1 MAYITLSCSAQPS
14 LTTRLDHNIAGFE
27 PRLPY
32 VVDVMV
38 RSATPVSGVVEEEG
52 EEGQE
57 GQEKQEEQEGH
68 NGTSHLGEVRVSG
81 DSNLEVDH
89 EKEKRSNS
97 L

>member
-1 MAYITLSCSAQPS
+1 
-14 LTTRLDHNIAGFE
+14 
-27 PRLPY
+27 
-32 VVDVMV
+32 MV

-81 DSNLEVDH
+81 DSNLEVDN